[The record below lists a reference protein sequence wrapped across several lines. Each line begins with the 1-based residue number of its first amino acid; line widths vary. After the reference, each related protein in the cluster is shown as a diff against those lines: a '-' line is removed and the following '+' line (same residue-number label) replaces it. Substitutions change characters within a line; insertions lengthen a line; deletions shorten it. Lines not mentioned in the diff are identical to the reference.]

1 LEIEHVEGLSMT
13 LKKNVT
19 NLLALG
25 CLVSENIVL
34 IYDMPILLYPL
45 PVAELDNQ
53 GGADIYF

>member
-1 LEIEHVEGLSMT
+1 MT